1 MDVGSNLMPDL
12 KASRPDSSS
21 TWHLAPLA
29 LRGSKVE
36 IVIRMR
42 RVVVKMSFI
51 LFFLHKDLRMGEI
64 V

>member
-1 MDVGSNLMPDL
+1 
-12 KASRPDSSS
+12 
-21 TWHLAPLA
+21 LAPLA